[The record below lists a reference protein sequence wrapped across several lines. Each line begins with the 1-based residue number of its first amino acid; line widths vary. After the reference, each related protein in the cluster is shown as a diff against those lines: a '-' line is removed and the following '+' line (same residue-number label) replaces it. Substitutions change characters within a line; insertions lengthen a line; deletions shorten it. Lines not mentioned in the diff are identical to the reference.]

1 MSYSLAYDVIHD
13 LGIERSV
20 PIFKVLTVYPP
31 DKKLL
36 DFVKTTGK
44 VLVLEETD
52 QVIEAMLGDR
62 KKVLGR
68 ANGYV
73 PGAGEITYDI
83 VRDVIARI
91 VTELGIADIGFIS

>member
-1 MSYSLAYDVIHD
+1 MSYSLAYDVIRD
-13 LGIERSV
+13 LGISHSV

-31 DKKLL
+31 DKRLIN
-36 DFVKTTGK
+36 FVKTAGK

-68 ANGYV
+68 ATDMYPEQGRS
-73 PGAGEITYDI
+73 PT
-83 VRDVIARI
+83 
-91 VTELGIADIGFIS
+91 ISSVMSSLVL